1 MNIPLTLA
9 INPYDHVRDLLSGE
23 VRAIGIDL
31 VPLELPIEE
40 IFYRF
45 TKFRE
50 WQASE
55 MSFGKVISLMSEE
68 KPGIICVPVF
78 LSRVFRHSAIYLPEN
93 SSIRKPKDLEGK
105 RVGIPEWAQTAG
117 IYVRGML
124 AHEYGVDLAK
134 IQWFQAGV
142 REPGRVEKVEL
153 KLPAGVKIERKADR
167 TLVDMLE
174 RGDLDAVMSAREVPG
189 QRLFKDY
196 RAAEAEY
203 WKKTRIFPVMHVLAL
218 RRDVYEK
225 NRWIAMNLYQGFV
238 EAKRRSMARVSE
250 FGLSHLPLP
259 WVPDHVRQWRE
270 IAGEDF
276 WPYGVE
282 PNRPTLEAFLQYGY
296 EQGVCKKRINVE
308 DLFAPETL
316 QSFKI

>member
-1 MNIPLTLA
+1 MNIQLTLA
-9 INPYDHVRDLLSGE
+9 INPYDHVRDLLNGE
-23 VRAIGIDL
+23 VRAAGIDL

-68 KPGIICVPVF
+68 RPEIICIPVF
-78 LSRVFRHSAIYLPEN
+78 LSRVFRHSAIYLKDG
-93 SSIRKPKDLEGK
+93 SSIKAAKDLEGK

-134 IQWFQAGV
+134 IQWIQAGV
-142 REPGRVEKVEL
+142 REPGRVEKVQL
-153 KLPAGVKIERKADR
+153 NLAKGVTITPRPDR
-167 TLVDMLE
+167 TLVDLLQK
-174 RGDLDAVMSAREVPG
+174 GDLDAVMSAREVPG
-189 QRLFKDY
+189 ARLFRDY

-218 RRDVYEK
+218 RRDVYER
-225 NRWIAMNLYQGFV
+225 NRWLAMNLFQAFL

-276 WPYGVE
+276 WPYGLE

-296 EQGVCKKRINVE
+296 EQGVCKKRIKVE

>member
-9 INPYDHVRDLLSGE
+9 INPYDHVRDVLSGD
-23 VRAIGIDL
+23 VRAAGLDL
-31 VPLELPIEE
+31 VALELQIEE

-50 WQASE
+50 WHASE
-55 MSFGKVISLMSEE
+55 MSFGKVISLMSED
-68 KPGIICVPVF
+68 KPEIICIPVF
-78 LSRVFRHSAIYLPEN
+78 LSRVFRHSAIYLPRE
-93 SSIRKPKDLEGK
+93 SPVKTPQDLEGK

-117 IYVRGML
+117 IYMRGML

-134 IQWFQAGV
+134 IRWIQAGV

-174 RGDLDAVMSAREVPG
+174 KGDLDCVMSAREVPG
-189 QRLFKDY
+189 ERLFRDY
-196 RAAEAEY
+196 RSAEAEY
-203 WKKTRIFPVMHVLAL
+203 WMKTRIFPIMHVLAL
-218 RRDVYEK
+218 RRDVYEQ
-225 NRWIAMNLYQGFV
+225 NRWIAMNLFQAFL
-238 EAKRRSMARVSE
+238 EAKRRSLARVSE
-250 FGLSHLPLP
+250 FGLSHLPMP
-259 WVPDHVRQWRE
+259 WLPDHVRQWQE

-276 WPYGVE
+276 WPYGIE
-282 PNRPTLEAFLQYGY
+282 ANRPTLEAFLQYGY
-296 EQGVCKKRINVE
+296 EQGVCKKRLKVE
-308 DLFAPETL
+308 DLFAPETA

>member
-23 VRAIGIDL
+23 VRATGIDL

-55 MSFGKVISLMSEE
+55 MSFGKVISLMSED
-68 KPGIICVPVF
+68 KPEIICVPVF

-93 SSIRKPKDLEGK
+93 SPIRKPKDLEGK

-124 AHEYGVDLAK
+124 QHDYGVDLAK
-134 IQWFQAGV
+134 VQWFQAGV
-142 REPGRVEKVEL
+142 REPGRVEKVQL
-153 KLPAGVKIERKADR
+153 SLSKGTTITARPDR
-167 TLVDMLE
+167 SLVDMLAK
-174 RGDLDAVMSAREVPG
+174 GDLDAVMSAREVPG
-189 QRLFKDY
+189 VRLFSDY

-203 WKKTRIFPVMHVLAL
+203 WKKTRIFPIMHVLAL
-218 RRDVYEK
+218 RRDVYER
-225 NRWIAMNLYQGFV
+225 NRWLAMNLFQAFL

-276 WPYGVE
+276 WPYGIE

-296 EQGVCKKRINVE
+296 EQGVCKKRLKVE